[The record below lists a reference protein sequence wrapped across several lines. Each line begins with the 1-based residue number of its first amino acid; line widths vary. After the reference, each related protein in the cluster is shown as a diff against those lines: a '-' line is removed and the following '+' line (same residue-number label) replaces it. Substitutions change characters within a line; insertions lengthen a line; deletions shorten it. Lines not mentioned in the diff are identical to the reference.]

1 MAVILAVTNG
11 PAGMRWSTIEL
22 GRRLVAAGHAVT
34 FAGDPSAHDLAEH
47 HGLGFCPLG
56 SNGVDAF
63 LAEDT
68 TGSLIDRLRR
78 LPERRCEAR
87 RSTGIDAFVSVL
99 GSLRPDLVLI
109 DGEMHEHIVATAGA
123 GFSLALLNTFAS
135 IWRRPGLPPPHT
147 SIQPGV
153 GWRGSRIGIT
163 LAWMAFRLRKRARF
177 LRLRAQRVGCDRIS
191 LLRGLASD
199 MGLDLDRETDAS
211 QWLIPF
217 TYPRFPVLSLHALE
231 FELPHEPPP
240 GVHYVGPMVLEDRLD
255 RPMAEADRRLL
266 DGVLDRHVPSNPDRV
281 LIFAGF
287 GSFFTA
293 HRRWLRRLVAAIRE
307 RPGWELVLALGDR
320 SEPADLGELPA
331 GVHAFARAPQL
342 EILARADAAIVHGGI
357 NTIDEC
363 VLAGVPM
370 LTSCGGETDMAG
382 NTVRVVHHGIGLA
395 ADPERDTTGRILDRL
410 DRLLG
415 DLSIAGNLSRMGA
428 LYRAY
433 SEEEV
438 AQRAVD
444 RLLFGGRGPSP

>member
-1 MAVILAVTNG
+1 
-11 PAGMRWSTIEL
+11 
-22 GRRLVAAGHAVT
+22 
-34 FAGDPSAHDLAEH
+34 
-47 HGLGFCPLG
+47 
-56 SNGVDAF
+56 
-63 LAEDT
+63 
-68 TGSLIDRLRR
+68 
-78 LPERRCEAR
+78 
-87 RSTGIDAFVSVL
+87 
-99 GSLRPDLVLI
+99 
-109 DGEMHEHIVATAGA
+109 
-123 GFSLALLNTFAS
+123 
-135 IWRRPGLPPPHT
+135 
-147 SIQPGV
+147 
-153 GWRGSRIGIT
+153 
-163 LAWMAFRLRKRARF
+163 
-177 LRLRAQRVGCDRIS
+177 
-191 LLRGLASD
+191 
-199 MGLDLDRETDAS
+199 
-211 QWLIPF
+211 
-217 TYPRFPVLSLHALE
+217 
-231 FELPHEPPP
+231 
-240 GVHYVGPMVLEDRLD
+240 
-255 RPMAEADRRLL
+255 
-266 DGVLDRHVPSNPDRV
+266 
-281 LIFAGF
+281 
-287 GSFFTA
+287 
-293 HRRWLRRLVAAIRE
+293 
-307 RPGWELVLALGDR
+307 ELVLALGDR